1 MKYLYTLILT
11 LFLASCSVWN
21 SVENTTSETNDNNT
35 NIETSTWKIN
45 KERKVD
51 TFSGQNLKTESFS
64 WVINTENNSW
74 EIMTPPDWDNSDR
87 PEPPEWWDD
96 TERPEPPSRWERNT
110 ESWVDTSTSAS

>member
-21 SVENTTSETNDNNT
+21 SVENTTSETTDNK
-35 NIETSTWKIN
+35 S
-45 KERKVD
+45 
-51 TFSGQNLKTESFS
+51 
-64 WVINTENNSW
+64 NTENNSW
-74 EIMTPPDWDNSDR
+74 EIMTPPDWDNADR

-96 TERPEPPSRWERNT
+96 TERPSRWYRNT